1 MISPVYYQN
10 VDKCVNDIIAKVG
23 ENIILGIPLGLGKPN
38 QLINAFFKKAQENP
52 SIHLKI
58 MTALTLE
65 KPRGTS
71 ELERRF
77 LEPFVARVFGDYPDL
92 AYILAVRKGDLPSNI
107 EVAEF
112 YFKPGGFLN
121 VAIEQQNY
129 ISVNYTHAARDLLNS
144 GINVLA
150 QLIAKKTLDGRTYYS
165 LSSNPDVTLDLIPML
180 RDQEK
185 QGRRV
190 AIIGQVNNNLPFMY
204 HDAVVEQADFDAIVD
219 NPVYDFKLFGPPNL
233 PVDTTDYIIGI
244 NASPL
249 IKDGGTIQIG
259 IGSLGD
265 AITYSCK
272 LRHENNQLYK
282 KVLSQLNILNKFSEV
297 INKLGGTD
305 KFTQGLY
312 GSSEMF
318 VSGLWHL
325 YKSNILK
332 RHVYDNIPI
341 QRLINEKKISETVTP
356 ETLERLL
363 EQQAINPNLTIKDFN
378 FLKAFGIFKEYLR
391 YEDGNIWVSDT
402 ISIAAN
408 LTDKYSRDQIVQH
421 CLGTQLKNGIVLH
434 SGFFL
439 GPQSMYDALRNL
451 DEVESKKIFMTTVTR
466 VNQLYGNE
474 ELAILQR
481 KDARFINTAIMA
493 TLSGAIV
500 SDGLENGQ
508 VISGVGGQYN
518 FVAMAHALPG
528 ARAILM
534 LRSTRETQGI
544 AKSNI
549 VWNYGHITIP
559 RHLRDIVLTEYGI
572 ADLRGKSDKEIIA
585 ALLNITDSRFQDDL
599 LEQAKQA
606 GKIPSHYQIPPQFK
620 DNTPQRLEAELVAF
634 KAQGLFPDF
643 PFGTDFTQEE
653 ILLGK
658 VLKTIKSKFASM
670 GMLIKSVFQAMEIRH
685 LPQAAVPYLKRLQL
699 DKPDNWKDE
708 LIQRMIVAELI
719 AGGHITSTD

>member
-1 MISPVYYQN
+1 
-10 VDKCVNDIIAKVG
+10 
-23 ENIILGIPLGLGKPN
+23 
-38 QLINAFFKKAQENP
+38 
-52 SIHLKI
+52 
-58 MTALTLE
+58 MTALSLE
-65 KPRGTS
+65 KPQGTS

-77 LEPFVARVFGDYPDL
+77 LEPFVERVFGDYPDL
-92 AYILAVRKGDLPSNI
+92 TYILAVRKGDLPANI

-144 GINVLA
+144 GVNVLA
-150 QLIAKKTLDGRTYYS
+150 QLIAKKTLNGRTYYS

-180 RDQEK
+180 REQEK
-185 QGRRV
+185 QGRRI

-204 HDAVVEQADFDAIVD
+204 HDAVVEQTDFDAIID

-244 NASPL
+244 NASSL

-272 LRHENNQLYK
+272 LRHENNRLYK
-282 KVLSQLNILNKFSEV
+282 KLLSQLNILNKFSEV

-356 ETLERLL
+356 EILERLL
-363 EQQAINPNLTIKDFN
+363 EQQAINPNLTVKDFN
-378 FLKAFGIFKEYLR
+378 FLKAFGIFKEHLR
-391 YEDGNIWVSDT
+391 YEEGYIRVSDK

-408 LTDKYSRDQIVQH
+408 LRDKHNWAQIIQH

-434 SGFFL
+434 SSFFL

-481 KDARFINTAIMA
+481 KDARFINTAIMT

-544 AKSNI
+544 VKSNI

-585 ALLNITDSRFQDDL
+585 ALLNITDSRFQEDL

-606 GKIPSHYQIPPQFK
+606 GKISSDYQIPPQFK
-620 DNTPQRLEAELVAF
+620 DNTPQRLEAELATF

-658 VLKTIKSKFASM
+658 VLKTIKIKFASM

-685 LPQAAVPYLKRLQL
+685 PPKAAVPYLQRLQL